1 MPDWCAAAILC
12 AIEFL
17 LLLHVGSSIDSSFVG
32 MSVERCTE
40 LFGPDEEADEVTI
53 VFESFIV
60 YSVGTCARFGTNV
73 DSLMDDGG

>member
-1 MPDWCAAAILC
+1 
-12 AIEFL
+12 
-17 LLLHVGSSIDSSFVG
+17 